1 MTKAVYIASS
11 EGGVGKSTIALGLV
25 EALARTVN
33 SVGVFRPLVKSSED
47 DIVTRTLIAHEAVP
61 QSYDDAIGISY
72 AEFAAD
78 PDEAMTTIVNRYE
91 FLRKRYDALVIVGSD
106 YADVSAPIEMNFNAR
121 VAANLNA
128 PVLLAVRG
136 KNRTVDEARRSAE
149 VGLAEFE
156 RAHNSIFAVIATRIA
171 PELADEARIALA
183 GIRGDLVTGV
193 LPETSLLAAPTVG
206 MQVDALKADL
216 WLGSQREL
224 SKESLGITVAG
235 MTLPNLLNRMQNDH
249 TVVMPADRVDLL
261 PGLVLAHRS
270 SSFPDLAAVVL
281 TGGYDIPANV
291 RTLLSSIDARLPICT
306 VQTTTYE
313 TAQQL
318 SRLEGARTSSPRKM
332 EISRKLFADNVNVA
346 QLLDSLGRHSS
357 NLRTPLM
364 FENQIMAQARSDVR
378 TIVLP
383 ESQDD
388 RILESAATILE
399 RNVAQIVLLGDSL
412 TINKRARKLKIDLSK
427 AKIIDPTDDELL
439 NQFAGEYAKLRAK
452 KGVTFEQAKEK
463 MADLSYFGTM
473 MVHFGMADGMVSGA
487 VNTTANT
494 IRPSLEFIKT
504 KPGIKVVSS
513 SFLMCMPD
521 KVMVYG
527 DCAVNPN
534 PNAEQLADIAISS
547 ADTAKAFGIEPK
559 VAMLSYSTGE
569 SGSGPDV
576 DKVRE
581 ATALAKAARP
591 DLLIEGPIQFD
602 AAVDPGVG
610 KKKMPGSEVAGQA
623 TVLIFPDLNTG
634 NNTYKAVQRTSGA
647 IAVGPALQ
655 GLNCAVNDLSR
666 GATVDDIVSTV
677 AITAIQAQ
685 ERPAGAGSP
694 LRQA

>member
-1 MTKAVYIASS
+1 MTTAVYIASS

-33 SVGVFRPLVKSSED
+33 SVGVFRPLVKHADD
-47 DIVTRTLIAHEAVP
+47 DIVTRTLIAQEAVP
-61 QSYDDAIGISY
+61 QSYDDAIGIDY

-91 FLRKRYDALVIVGSD
+91 TLRKKYDALVIVGSD

-136 KNRTVDEARRSAE
+136 KNRTVDEVRRSAE

-156 RAHNSIFAVIATRIA
+156 RLHNSIFAVIATRIA
-171 PELADEARIALA
+171 PELSDEARIALA

-193 LPETSLLAAPTVG
+193 LPETNLLAAPTVE
-206 MQVDALKADL
+206 MQVDALGADL
-216 WLGSQREL
+216 WIGSQREL

-235 MTLPNLLNRMQNDH
+235 MTLPNLLNRMQPDH

-270 SSFPDLAAVVL
+270 QSFPDLAAVVL
-281 TGGYDIPANV
+281 TGGYEIPANV
-291 RTLLSSIDARLPICT
+291 RTLMNSIDARLPICT
-306 VQTTTYE
+306 VQETTYE
-313 TAQQL
+313 TAQRL
-318 SRLEGARTSSPRKM
+318 SRLEGTRTSSPRKM
-332 EISRKLFADNVNVA
+332 EISRKLFADNINGA
-346 QLLDSLGRHSS
+346 QLLDSLARHGSE
-357 NLRTPLM
+357 LRTPLM
-364 FENQIMAQARSDVR
+364 FENQIMSMARSDVR

-388 RILESAATILE
+388 RILESAAIILE

-427 AKIIDPTDDELL
+427 ARIIDPTDDELL
-439 NQFAGEYAKLRAK
+439 NKFAGEYAKLRAK

-463 MADLSYFGTM
+463 LADPSYFGTM
-473 MVHFGMADGMVSGA
+473 LVHFGMADGMVSGA

-521 KVMVYG
+521 RVLVFG

-534 PNAEQLADIAISS
+534 PTPEQLADIAISS
-547 ADTAKAFGIEPK
+547 ADTAKSFGIEPK

-576 DKVRE
+576 DAVRE
-581 ATALAKAARP
+581 ATELVKQARP
-591 DLLIEGPIQFD
+591 DLVVEGPIQFD
-602 AAVDPGVG
+602 AAIDPTVG
-610 KKKMPGSEVAGQA
+610 QKKMPGSPVAGQA
-623 TVLIFPDLNTG
+623 TVFVFPDLNTG

-694 LRQA
+694 LREA